1 VSARG
6 DFAAGA
12 SAGVGARGRGPLS
25 PRGRARL
32 LLLGSALAF
41 GLMAVLA
48 RWLSVGAG
56 GFTAGQLTV
65 VRFVLGAALSLVA
78 FRVRPGLYAP
88 RNRRLLWTRGLSGGV
103 VVVLYFLALAR
114 IPASEAGMLYAL
126 FPVFGTVFAVVL
138 FGERPTVPLVLGIA
152 LATAGVALVL
162 GDGRLAVGVG
172 AGQLL
177 ALGAAFFAA
186 VSAVVIRR
194 MRATENAATIF
205 FYFCLGGLP
214 VALPFA
220 LDRWPADPWLW
231 AVAALMAVAAWAAQ
245 VWMSEAYGALT
256 VPEAAAWLQLTPL
269 AQAALAAMVLGERP
283 GAIGLVGM
291 GVAVAGV
298 ALGSGVGVRARG
310 PGPIAVPPPG
320 P

>member
-1 VSARG
+1 VTVSAR
-6 DFAAGA
+6 A
-12 SAGVGARGRGPLS
+12 
-25 PRGRARL
+25 RARL

-48 RWLSVGAG
+48 RWLSFGPG
-56 GFTAGQLTV
+56 RFTAGQLTV
-65 VRFVLGAALSLVA
+65 VRFVLGAALSLAA
-78 FRVRPGLYAP
+78 FRLRPGLYAP
-88 RNRRLLWTRGLSGGV
+88 RNLRLLWTRGLSGGV

-126 FPVFGTVFAVVL
+126 FPVFGTAMAVVL
-138 FGERPTVPLVLGIA
+138 FGERPTLPLVLGIA
-152 LATAGVALVL
+152 LATGGVALVL

-177 ALGAAFFAA
+177 AIGAAFFAA

-220 LDRWPADPWLW
+220 LDRWPVDLRLW

-245 VWMSEAYGALT
+245 LWMSEAYGALT

-269 AQAALAAMVLGERP
+269 VQAALAALVLGERP

-291 GVAVAGV
+291 GIAVAGV
-298 ALGSGVGVRARG
+298 ALGSGVGIRARG
-310 PGPIAVPPPG
+310 PAPVAVPPPG
-320 P
+320 A